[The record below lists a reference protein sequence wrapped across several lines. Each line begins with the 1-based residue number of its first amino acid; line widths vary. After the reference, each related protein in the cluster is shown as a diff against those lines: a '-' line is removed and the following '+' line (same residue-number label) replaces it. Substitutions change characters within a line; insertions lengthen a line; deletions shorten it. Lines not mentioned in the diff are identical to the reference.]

1 MIFVIYGSIWSLKNG
16 VLGLMVVGHVN
27 IKIKKKNGGTKL
39 LPFQNFNDQIGT
51 FLIWGAKIKPMPNFK
66 FNKYN

>member
-27 IKIKKKNGGTKL
+27 IKIFKKKMEGPNCFLFKISMTKL
-39 LPFQNFNDQIGT
+39 GHF
-51 FLIWGAKIKPMPNFK
+51 
-66 FNKYN
+66 